1 MALTGIDIFKKL
13 PKTNCGDCGVP
24 TCLAFAMAIAAG
36 KADLESC
43 PHVSDEAKEALGAA
57 SAPPIRPFA
66 IGVGDDAVK
75 VGGETVEF
83 RHEKTFVSPT
93 PIAILVTTDEDDATV
108 EAKVKK
114 LDEFQY
120 DRVGVLL
127 KPEMVAIKDTAGDAG
142 KFEALV
148 KKVQDLKKAPTVLI
162 SENVDALKAGAAA
175 CGDNKPV
182 VYPVTADNADAMAE
196 FGKESGCP
204 LGVKADGA
212 EAVSAIT
219 EKLMGAGI
227 KDMVLDTG
235 ARQLKQAFEDQVA
248 IRRAALRNLF
258 RPVGFPTICFPCEMT
273 DDPVTETL
281 YAATF
286 IAKYGGIV
294 VLSDLSGETVF
305 PLLLERLNI
314 FTDPQRPMATPEDI
328 YPIGN
333 PTENSPVLITS
344 NFSLTYFIVAGEVES
359 SRVDSWLLVKDTE
372 GLSVLTGWAAG
383 KFVADAI
390 APFVNKCGITDK
402 VKHRKLIIPGYCAQ
416 ISGELEEELPDWE
429 IMIGPREA
437 AHIAAFLKSWTPD

>member
-43 PHVSDEAKEALGAA
+43 PHVSEEAKEALGAA

-66 IGVGDDAVK
+66 IGVGDDAAK
-75 VGGETVEF
+75 VGGETVEY
-83 RHEKTFVSPT
+83 RHEKTFASPT
-93 PIAILVTTDEDDATV
+93 PIAILVTTDDDDAAV

-114 LDEFQY
+114 LDELQY
-120 DRVGVLL
+120 ERVGVIM
-127 KPEMVAIKDTAGDAG
+127 KPDIVAIKDTAGDAG

-148 KKVQDLKKAPTVLI
+148 KKVQDIKKAPTILI
-162 SENVDALKAGAAA
+162 SDSTDALKAGAAA

-182 VYPVTADNADAMAE
+182 VYPVTADNADDMAA

-204 LGVKADGA
+204 LGVKADGP
-212 EAVSAIT
+212 EAVAAIT
-219 EKLMGAGI
+219 EKLMEAGI

-235 ARQLKQAFEDQVA
+235 ARDLKKAFEDQVA
-248 IRRAALRNLF
+248 IRRSALRNLY
-258 RPVGFPTICFPCEMT
+258 RPLGFPTICFPCEMT
-273 DDPVTETL
+273 DDPVQETL

-294 VLSDLSGETVF
+294 VLSQLEGETLF

-314 FTDPQRPMATPEDI
+314 FTDPQRPMATPEGI
-328 YPIGN
+328 YEIGK
-333 PTENSPVLITS
+333 PGENSPVLITS

-359 SRVDSWLLVKDTE
+359 SRVDSWLLIKDTE

-390 APFVNKCGITDK
+390 GPFVSKSGITDK
-402 VKHRKLIIPGYCAQ
+402 VKHRKLIIPGFAAQ

-437 AHIAAFLKSWTPD
+437 AHIAAYLKNWTPD